1 MQVEGT
7 VERVRFRN
15 AENGWSVFVLSTED
29 GPLTCV
35 GTFFALDE
43 GMPLKLS
50 GEIVYHPKYG
60 EQLKVASYEKGE
72 ESTEAELERYL
83 ASDAIPHIGPKRAA
97 KLVQKYGVN
106 VIDVILN
113 EPEALESL
121 RGIGPKKAEAVR
133 QAIREQE
140 SLRSTLIYIQSL
152 GVGPRTAQEILNVY
166 GKDAEEKINQDPYRL
181 VDEVRGIGFVTADA
195 IARKLG
201 VEADSMTRT
210 RAAVMYLFE
219 HAAVSE
225 GACFLTDAQM
235 EQGVARLLS
244 EVPETLPVALAD
256 LELAGKLVAQPEK
269 GRHALWR
276 LDTAERQA
284 AFRLMELLRAP
295 GAPLA
300 LDAEALEAK
309 VGLVLDETQKN
320 AILMAATERVL
331 VVTGGPGTGKT
342 TIVRA
347 ILALF
352 DQNRLETQLAAPTG
366 RAAKRLEQATTRE
379 ALTVHRLLG
388 YRGGDAGI
396 AVGPTV
402 NAENPLD
409 ADAVIVD
416 EMSMVDLPLLAALLD
431 GVADGTRLVLVGDA
445 DQLPSVGAGNVLHDL
460 IASEVI
466 PVVRLTQIYRQAE
479 RSMIVVNAHRV
490 RRGLEPLVNDA
501 SGDFFFLPAS
511 QPRDAADLIEDLV
524 TRRLPEHYGLNP
536 QQDIQVLSAMKKGEC
551 GVWALNQRL
560 QRALNPKRPEKR
572 ELLSGETTFREGDQ
586 VMQTRN
592 NYDLAWLDD
601 EARSGEG
608 VYNGDFGLLTT
619 IDPEEAFLEV
629 NFDGRVA
636 TYPPTAFRELDLSYA
651 ITIHKSQGSE
661 FPCVVIAIVPG
672 APILQTRQILYTAMT
687 RARQLCVLVGD
698 PATLR
703 RMVENN
709 QTQRRNSALD
719 EKLRALAEGTD
730 LWEEMPTDEAWADEG
745 WAGDAV
751 PPDGAWPDDFGAP

>member
-7 VERVRFRN
+7 VDRVRFRN
-15 AENGWSVFVLSTED
+15 AANGWSVFVLSTED

-43 GMPLKLS
+43 GMPLTLV
-50 GEIVYHPKYG
+50 GEMTYHPKYG
-60 EQLKVASYEKGE
+60 EQFQVNAYEKGE

-83 ASDAIPHIGPKRAA
+83 SSEAIPFIGPKRAA
-97 KLVQKYGVN
+97 TLVKKYGER
-106 VIDVILN
+106 VIDVLLS
-113 EPEALESL
+113 EPDALESL
-121 RGIGPKKAEAVR
+121 RGIGPKKA
-133 QAIREQE
+133 QAIRTALAEQE

-152 GVGPRTAQEILNVY
+152 GVGPGTAQAILKVY
-166 GKDAEEKINQDPYRL
+166 GREAEEKINSDPYRL
-181 VDEVRGIGFVTADA
+181 VEEVRGIGFVTADA

-201 VEADSMTRT
+201 VEEDSVMRT

-219 HAAVSE
+219 RAAASE

-235 EQGVARLLS
+235 
-244 EVPETLPVALAD
+244 THALAKLLGGRPDTLDEALRD
-256 LELAGKLVAQPEK
+256 LILEGKLVAQPDR
-269 GRHALWR
+269 GRHALYR
-276 LDTAERQA
+276 LEMAERQA
-284 AFRLMELLRAP
+284 AFQLMELLHAS
-295 GAPLA
+295 GTA
-300 LDAEALEAK
+300 LSLDPQALETE
-309 VGLVLDETQKN
+309 VGLVLDETQKD
-320 AILMAATERVL
+320 AVRKAATERVL

-352 DQNRLETQLAAPTG
+352 DQNRLETRLAAPTG
-366 RAAKRLEQATTRE
+366 RAAKRLEQSTTRE

-388 YRGGDAGI
+388 YRGGEEGEG
-396 AVGPTV
+396 VGPTV

-431 GVADGTRLVLVGDA
+431 GLQEGTRLVFVGDA

-460 IASEVI
+460 IASQVI

-479 RSMIVVNAHRV
+479 QSMIVVNAHRV
-490 RRGLEPLVNDA
+490 RQGEAPLLNDA
-501 SGDFFFLPAS
+501 SGDFFFLSAPH
-511 QPRDAADLIEDLV
+511 PRDAADLIEDLV
-524 TRRLPEHYGLNP
+524 TRRLPEHYGFMA
-536 QQDIQVLSAMKKGEC
+536 QTDIQVLSAMKKGEC
-551 GVWALNQRL
+551 GVVALNQRL

-572 ELLSGETTFREGDQ
+572 EVVIGETTFREGDA

-592 NYDLAWLDD
+592 NYDLSWVDTLT
-601 EARSGEG
+601 ERGGEG
-608 VYNGDFGLLTT
+608 IYNGDFGLLTA
-619 IDPEEAFLEV
+619 IDPDETFLEV

-636 TYPPTAFRELDLSYA
+636 TYPSTAFREIDLSYA

-661 FPCVVIAIVPG
+661 FPCVVIALVPG

-703 RMVENN
+703 RMVDNN
-709 QTQRRNSALD
+709 QTRRRNSALD
-719 EKLRALAEGTD
+719 EKLKQLASREGF
-730 LWEEMPTDEAWADEG
+730 WASDEVE
-745 WAGDAV
+745 
-751 PPDGAWPDDFGAP
+751 